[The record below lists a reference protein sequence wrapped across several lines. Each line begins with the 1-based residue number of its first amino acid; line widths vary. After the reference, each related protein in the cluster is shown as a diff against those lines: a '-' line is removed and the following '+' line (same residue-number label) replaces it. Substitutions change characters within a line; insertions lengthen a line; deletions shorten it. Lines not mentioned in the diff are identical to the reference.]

1 MTSEG
6 EGGDGAGMEELGYIE
21 DDPEEVPSTRIK
33 QKANRMDISQP
44 GGSASRCTPIVELKG
59 ALKLYILPFILNFSF
74 CYRVDQCANPERPTD

>member
-21 DDPEEVPSTRIK
+21 DDPEEGPSTRIK

-44 GGSASRCTPIVELKG
+44 GGSASR
-59 ALKLYILPFILNFSF
+59 
-74 CYRVDQCANPERPTD
+74 

>member
-21 DDPEEVPSTRIK
+21 DDPEEGPSTRIK

-44 GGSASRCTPIVELKG
+44 GGSASRLTSISELKG
-59 ALKLYILPFILNFSF
+59 AFQL
-74 CYRVDQCANPERPTD
+74 